1 MTVSCAGRL
10 DGVVWVVGSWM
21 GLGIDVSS
29 KVVRSGKGVIMVASG
44 LQQADVIS
52 SVNEVTAIMIQRLIL
67 RPLRYW

>member
-1 MTVSCAGRL
+1 MTVSCSGRL

-29 KVVRSGKGVIMVASG
+29 IVVRSGRGMIMVASG